1 MKEYEITKVIEKNRD
16 IIQLVAS
23 TRKLPFNKIEEAL
36 RQYLREQKKIP
47 FFIPVKEV
55 LRKFKFYGSEGGGHA
70 SPPRK
75 ATRPRRLIDRE

>member
-1 MKEYEITKVIEKNRD
+1 MKDCEITKVIEKNRD

-55 LRKFKFYGSEGGGHA
+55 LRKYGVERGEHA
-70 SPPRK
+70 SPAHK
-75 ATRPRRLIDRE
+75 AEKARSVMKHE